1 MSTPFSEEPGSPS
14 DRSESEAATWLVRL
28 NARTVDTTEL
38 EAFFAWRR
46 SPANAEAYDRLEAQ
60 WRESRR
66 LADDPDIQSAIR
78 VALEPGPTR
87 SRRLIPI
94 ALAAGI
100 VSLLATMAFLYLSR
114 EAVFE
119 TDIGEQRLVQLDD
132 GSRVH
137 LDTGTRVRISNAN
150 RRALMLDRGRALF
163 DVARDPSRPFTVT
176 ADGTEILALGTRFEV
191 EQTASGVSVALL
203 EGHVRVQKAVSGT
216 ENATLDLYPG
226 QSVTIGPAG
235 PSKVLPANLDVVTA
249 WTEGRLEFN
258 ETLLRE
264 AIVQVNR
271 YSRMKLR
278 ISTNRWENE
287 RVTGSFAVGD
297 TAAFVDA
304 VTALYPLV
312 PVKRPDGTLELQER

>member
-1 MSTPFSEEPGSPS
+1 MSTPFSEEPGSQS
-14 DRSESEAATWLVRL
+14 DRSESEAATWLTRL
-28 NARTVDTTEL
+28 NSRTVDTTEL

-46 SPANAEAYDRLEAQ
+46 SPGNAEAYDRLEAQ

-78 VALEPGPTR
+78 GALEPGPTQ
-87 SRRLIPI
+87 SRRLIPM

-100 VSLLATMAFLYLSR
+100 VSLLATMAFFYLSR
-114 EAVFE
+114 DTVFE

-132 GSRVH
+132 GSRIH
-137 LDTGTRVRISNAN
+137 LDTGTRIRMENGN
-150 RRALMLDRGRALF
+150 RRTLKLDRGRAFF
-163 DVARDPSRPFTVT
+163 DVAQDPSHPFTVT

-191 EQTASGVSVALL
+191 ETTASGVSVALL
-203 EGHVRVQKAVSGT
+203 EGHVRVQRAIARA
-216 ENATLDLYPG
+216 ENPALDLYPG
-226 QSVTIGPAG
+226 QSVTMGPAG
-235 PSKVLPANLDVVTA
+235 PGDVRPANPASVIA

-258 ETLLRE
+258 ETLLHE

-271 YSRMKLR
+271 YSRAKLR
-278 ISTNRWENE
+278 ISTSRWANE
-287 RVTGSFAVGD
+287 RVTGSFSVGD

-312 PVKRPDGTLELQER
+312 PLQRPDGTLELRER

>member
-1 MSTPFSEEPGSPS
+1 MSTPFSEEPGFQS
-14 DRSESEAATWLVRL
+14 DRCECEAATWLMRL
-28 NARTVDTTEL
+28 NSRTVDSTEL

-78 VALEPGPTR
+78 GALEPSPAR
-87 SRRLIPI
+87 SRLLIHM
-94 ALAAGI
+94 ALAAGV
-100 VSLLATMAFLYLSR
+100 VSLLATMAFFYLSR
-114 EAVFE
+114 DTVFE

-132 GSRVH
+132 GSRIH
-137 LDTGTRVRISNAN
+137 LDTATTIRMKNAN
-150 RRALMLDRGRALF
+150 RRALILDRGRAFF
-163 DVARDPSRPFTVT
+163 DVAQDPSHPFTVT

-203 EGHVRVQKAVSGT
+203 EGHVRVQKAIAGAAS
-216 ENATLDLYPG
+216 AALDLYPG

-235 PSKVLPANLDVVTA
+235 PGEVRPANPAVVTA

-258 ETLLRE
+258 ETLLHE
-264 AIVQVNR
+264 AIGQVNR
-271 YSRMKLR
+271 YSRAKLR
-278 ISTNRWENE
+278 MSTGRWANE

-304 VTALYPLV
+304 VTAIYPLV
-312 PVKRPDGTLELQER
+312 ALRRPDGTLELRER